1 MASFKDFVRKRHGAP
16 DPLQSTPATRALP
29 PVPAQPQ
36 ILLVTTANLFVWDSS
51 NRTVDMTKRPTGGL
65 TLTHALAR
73 HVVHA
78 LGGSVVAVDFVRDD
92 YDVAE
97 RRWEG
102 IPVKCV
108 RRGAAMQLDADVV
121 VTTSMALDV
130 VRWAAAHCE
139 GRYCAM
145 CHDYSGA
152 PWGPFGHVEVEQRE
166 PLRDALAGWHLL
178 CDSNHVTAY
187 HRRFG
192 PASVTPRLCYGACYG
207 YFRAPPLYR
216 NAVDA
221 PYVTLISPCAPKG
234 LSILAAI
241 APRLLHVTFLCVA
254 TAWTNTVV
262 QQILKRFPNVVVEAG
277 STPRLCY
284 GACYGYFRAPPL
296 YRNAVDA
303 PYVTLISPCAPKG
316 LSILAAIAPRLLHV
330 TFLCVATAW
339 TNTVVQQILKRF
351 PNVVVEAGSPDVDVF
366 YRRTKVLLVPSIWP
380 EAFGLV
386 ATEAAARGIPV
397 LSTDFGGLAE
407 ANPVQH
413 LQLPTRWFYDHSGF
427 RLLRCHLDDAMAR
440 PQSEPPADVL
450 EAASG
455 EERRERVAKHLF
467 HCLLH
472 VAPADVAD
480 QFVVALTR
488 LLADGPFYAAA
499 ARESREGR
507 WRLSSGMTARLWVL

>member
-36 ILLVTTANLFVWDSS
+36 ILLVTTANLFVWDGS
-51 NRTVDMTKRPTGGL
+51 NRTVAMTKRPTGGL

-152 PWGPFGHVEVEQRE
+152 PWGPFGHVDVEQRE

-262 QQILKRFPNVVVEAG
+262 Q
-277 STPRLCY
+277 
-284 GACYGYFRAPPL
+284 
-296 YRNAVDA
+296 
-303 PYVTLISPCAPKG
+303 
-316 LSILAAIAPRLLHV
+316 H
-330 TFLCVATAW
+330 
-339 TNTVVQQILKRF
+339 ILKRF

-472 VAPADVAD
+472 YTSLRQTSPTNSSW
-480 QFVVALTR
+480 L
-488 LLADGPFYAAA
+488 
-499 ARESREGR
+499 SRGSLR
-507 WRLSSGMTARLWVL
+507 TARSTPRPRASRARDDGVYRAV

>member
-36 ILLVTTANLFVWDSS
+36 ILLVTTANLFVWDGSG
-51 NRTVDMTKRPTGGL
+51 RTVDMTKRPTGGL

-145 CHDYSGA
+145 CHDYSGV
-152 PWGPFGHVEVEQRE
+152 PWGPFGHVDVEQRE

-187 HRRFG
+187 HPRFG
-192 PASVTPRLCYGACYG
+192 PASVAPRLCYGACYYG

-234 LSILAAI
+234 LSILATI
-241 APRLLHVTFLCVA
+241 DPRLPHVTFLCVA

-262 QQILKRFPNVVVEAG
+262 QHILKRFPNVVV
-277 STPRLCY
+277 
-284 GACYGYFRAPPL
+284 
-296 YRNAVDA
+296 
-303 PYVTLISPCAPKG
+303 
-316 LSILAAIAPRLLHV
+316 
-330 TFLCVATAW
+330 
-339 TNTVVQQILKRF
+339 
-351 PNVVVEAGSPDVDVF
+351 
-366 YRRTKVLLVPSIWP
+366 
-380 EAFGLV
+380 
-386 ATEAAARGIPV
+386 
-397 LSTDFGGLAE
+397 
-407 ANPVQH
+407 
-413 LQLPTRWFYDHSGF
+413 
-427 RLLRCHLDDAMAR
+427 
-440 PQSEPPADVL
+440 
-450 EAASG
+450 
-455 EERRERVAKHLF
+455 
-467 HCLLH
+467 
-472 VAPADVAD
+472 
-480 QFVVALTR
+480 
-488 LLADGPFYAAA
+488 
-499 ARESREGR
+499 
-507 WRLSSGMTARLWVL
+507 